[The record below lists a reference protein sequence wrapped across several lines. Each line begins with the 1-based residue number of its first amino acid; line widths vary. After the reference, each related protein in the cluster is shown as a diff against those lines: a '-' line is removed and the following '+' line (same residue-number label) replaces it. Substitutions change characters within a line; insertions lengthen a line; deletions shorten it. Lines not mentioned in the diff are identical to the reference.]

1 MNARSILSIVMPPIV
16 MKVLLFHQWL
26 TLEMLYSIVSNFLI
40 TGDAMVI
47 PIIVTILPRLPDT
60 AISQFIIEVHNKENK
75 QDLLTSANSAITVK

>member
-1 MNARSILSIVMPPIV
+1 M
-16 MKVLLFHQWL
+16 
-26 TLEMLYSIVSNFLI
+26 I

-60 AISQFIIEVHNKENK
+60 AIGQCIIEVHNKENK